1 MNSREASDLP
11 PTPSYPAN
19 SAQVNQNAIY
29 YAGRQLTAD
38 EILTAEL
45 SRDAAG
51 NNLGDGSTNGRFPM
65 RCYDCRG
72 SLTKVASQIQINNIT
87 MPLLSLPIS
96 KSASIRITT

>member
-51 NNLGDGSTNGRFPM
+51 NNLGDGSTNGTFAM
-65 RCYDCRG
+65 RSVIAAVPNLSRVK
-72 SLTKVASQIQINNIT
+72 LQINNIT

-96 KSASIRITT
+96 KSASIRITI

>member
-1 MNSREASDLP
+1 MIKNQFSLLEFLDGAIIMNSREASDLP

-51 NNLGDGSTNGRFPM
+51 NNLGDGSTSGSFTM
-65 RCYDCRG
+65 R
-72 SLTKVASQIQINNIT
+72 SVMT
-87 MPLLSLPIS
+87 
-96 KSASIRITT
+96 SAVP